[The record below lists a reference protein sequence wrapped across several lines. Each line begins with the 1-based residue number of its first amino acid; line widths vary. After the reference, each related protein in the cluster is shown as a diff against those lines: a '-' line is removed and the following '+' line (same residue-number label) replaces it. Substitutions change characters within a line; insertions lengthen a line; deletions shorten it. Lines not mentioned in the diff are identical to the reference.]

1 MSKCGSCVAVMFR
14 LIELVMLDGTHFLRE
29 FSDCDSPGWRGWGG
43 SRVFF
48 SFVKRSG
55 ANKKRIRLKM
65 ECIVM
70 MLLVWR
76 ATKRFTFAY
85 GVCIFCD
92 LEMGEFGSNAVGKF
106 QIEFAQKHTAM

>member
-1 MSKCGSCVAVMFR
+1 MERTSCASFP
-14 LIELVMLDGTHFLRE
+14 IAIHQGGGDG
-29 FSDCDSPGWRGWGG
+29 GG
-43 SRVFF
+43 RVFF
-48 SFVKRSG
+48 SFVKRSK

-106 QIEFAQKHTAM
+106 QIEFAQKRTAM